1 MELLYEVRSRTF
13 LLLFALFF
21 TTVLF
26 VVGTHAAEDMDALGS
41 EEGDL
46 RTRTVYINGWMLDTR
61 LHSSIDIDPNAP
73 SKWARRNKRD
83 IPADPSLAEDDDQL
97 ASVVAL
103 VHVRPLMSAKKVQ
116 EIEAYLGAS
125 LGDYKSN
132 NTFVLTA
139 SPDVVRRA
147 VTAPHVVW
155 VRARSWPGLSL
166 SLSLLQSLS

>member
-1 MELLYEVRSRTF
+1 MSSLKF
-13 LLLFALFF
+13 LILFALF
-21 TTVLF
+21 VIISALL
-26 VVGTHAAEDMDALGS
+26 VVGSDAAEAQDDFRS
-41 EEGDL
+41 EGDQ

-83 IPADPSLAEDDDQL
+83 IPADPAFAEVDDQQ

-116 EIEAYLGAS
+116 EIEAYLGTS

-147 VTAPHVVW
+147 VTAPHVLW
-155 VRARSWPGLSL
+155 VRTLAWSIALSL
-166 SLSLLQSLS
+166 SLSLSYGH